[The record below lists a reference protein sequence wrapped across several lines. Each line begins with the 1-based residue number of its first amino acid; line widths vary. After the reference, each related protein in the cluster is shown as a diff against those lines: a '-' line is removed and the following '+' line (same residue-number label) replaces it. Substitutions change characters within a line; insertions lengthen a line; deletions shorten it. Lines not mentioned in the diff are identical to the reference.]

1 MASVEAKNF
10 SSDADEA
17 DDPQQRAVETVNV
30 MGQRVMRLTVQPGW
44 QWSKDIK
51 PLVGTDSCQAK
62 HVGVIIEGTIKCVH
76 DDGSEITYSAGDAYA
91 IAPGH
96 DAWVVGDRKAKRL
109 RLHAVRGAKTTK
121 GPSAHTHTLSGGG
134 SRWTRSLEPLQ

>member
-10 SSDADEA
+10 SSDADEVMTPNNA
-17 DDPQQRAVETVNV
+17 RVETVNV

-96 DAWVVGDRKAKRL
+96 DALWPGRHLLPEPPCPRL
-109 RLHAVRGAKTTK
+109 GHYR
-121 GPSAHTHTLSGGG
+121 PD
-134 SRWTRSLEPLQ
+134 SRRPR